1 MLFSVSCTYNMLSRG
16 LEVLSF
22 VEYKVHHVFFKLPV
36 HVLFITDKK
45 KLFKNTQLNSMMLPW
60 FLVILLFMKY

>member
-1 MLFSVSCTYNMLSRG
+1 MLFSASCTYRMLCRG

-45 KLFKNTQLNSMMLPW
+45 LKFNDVAMVLGHFIIYEISTEES
-60 FLVILLFMKY
+60 